1 MPNWCENE
9 LEIYGDRKTIKKIK
23 QEVFTKAEDIGADQE
38 EYSYLDF
45 DKVIP
50 MPRELVYTQAP
61 PNIVSEEVIRMRDLL
76 KANPSLQSIWV
87 QDTVAGFY
95 RHLKLDQWSEKY
107 ISERQ
112 SEILKK
118 TYGADNWYDWR
129 LMNWGT
135 KWGIDGESIHFYHE
149 DDKSIQLNFST
160 AWSPPEQVARNLR
173 WKYEKEDDFAMRW
186 FYREDDM
193 EFSGYL

>member
-9 LEIYGDRKTIKKIK
+9 LEIYGNKKTIKKIK
-23 QEVFTKAEDIGADQE
+23 QEVFTEAEDIGADQE

-107 ISERQ
+107 I
-112 SEILKK
+112 
-118 TYGADNWYDWR
+118 N
-129 LMNWGT
+129 
-135 KWGIDGESIHFYHE
+135 
-149 DDKSIQLNFST
+149 
-160 AWSPPEQVARNLR
+160 
-173 WKYEKEDDFAMRW
+173 
-186 FYREDDM
+186 
-193 EFSGYL
+193 EFLFPLSLENINSSF